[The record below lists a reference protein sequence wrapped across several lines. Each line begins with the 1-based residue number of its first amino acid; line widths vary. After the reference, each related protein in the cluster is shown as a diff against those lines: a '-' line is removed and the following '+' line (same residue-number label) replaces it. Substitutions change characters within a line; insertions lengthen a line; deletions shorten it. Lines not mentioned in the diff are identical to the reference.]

1 MVDLNLTRVVDYTH
15 KLLRTDLGTTL
26 SNSKYNPV
34 DEKFIR
40 EASLQISSTLD
51 GLKAQGVIGEYQDI
65 KAELIDDKL
74 MIDVKF
80 QPVFPVNTV
89 NTIVTVDLNDMSTTT
104 KEGNEEEERERRF
117 QIYIENKSW

>member
-104 KEGNEEEERERRF
+104 KEGNEEEGRKRKK
-117 QIYIENKSW
+117 IPNLY